1 MFPSLF
7 REILC
12 KEKNCLLCYFKTIGI
27 VDVNLSR
34 RWGERRYVCESW
46 KQYMYHKSSPLSHTK
61 VPKIEL
67 IVQLL
72 KSNFIS
78 CPWGIPPIADCY
90 IPSICQRNGI
100 FEFITQCFMF
110 ISQLWIDLLFCVFV
124 HQWTLV
130 KKTNS
135 FFVNHW
141 FTWISATI
149 HNLNYIPIGL
159 IIIGHESFEV
169 WIGNTIIGHHLV

>member
-1 MFPSLF
+1 MLPFSQTIEAIHCALSLKGCTWACF
-7 REILC
+7 QAFS
-12 KEKNCLLCYFKTIGI
+12 EKFYSRKNNCLLCYFKIIGI

-61 VPKIEL
+61 APKIEL

-78 CPWGIPPIADCY
+78 WPRGIPPIADCY

-100 FEFITQCFMF
+100 FEFITQCFML
-110 ISQLWIDLLFCVFV
+110 S
-124 HQWTLV
+124 
-130 KKTNS
+130 
-135 FFVNHW
+135 
-141 FTWISATI
+141 
-149 HNLNYIPIGL
+149 HNFGL
-159 IIIGHESFEV
+159 IYCFVCLSING
-169 WIGNTIIGHHLV
+169 L